1 MHRSI
6 LGRLLPLRAADS
18 GERLQELYVHLDGNG
33 AEALQ
38 GGRLPATCLV
48 GQLPSC
54 NRETPRSRMDAEGG
68 VKIVRESIGRSEEVV
83 GDAAGGQKRYVD
95 SNREVAK
102 YVRGNALIS
111 RIYKDHLLI
120 SLVS

>member
-1 MHRSI
+1 MATLSSQSDIQRNHEPPSLGKTGGRKEMHRSL

-18 GERLQELYVHLDGNG
+18 DERFQELYVHLDGNG

-54 NRETPRSRMDAEGG
+54 NSETPRSRMDAEGG
-68 VKIVRESIGRSEEVV
+68 VKIVRESIG
-83 GDAAGGQKRYVD
+83 
-95 SNREVAK
+95 
-102 YVRGNALIS
+102 
-111 RIYKDHLLI
+111 
-120 SLVS
+120 